1 MISVSYLMRFFPNVM
16 WLTFCSEKCVAK
28 LAHVGMIVMTMTMAV
43 TVNALRIVENVI
55 EVELETGSTE
65 SFTMRTLVSLDV
77 GVVMGLEGLVEV
89 LEEVVVVE
97 VVVLVVLV
105 EVRVAAHVVHLSLLR
120 IGQHLVGCIASIHR
134 FSFNVKLTISC

>member
-1 MISVSYLMRFFPNVM
+1 MLDL